1 MKRRTYLAALGASGV
16 TGLSGCTGLLGG
28 GSPCEDGDCDV
39 GMTGN
44 SFVPRD
50 IQVEVGETVRW
61 RNTSARAHTVTA
73 YESSL
78 PDGAAFFA
86 SGGFETEDAALD
98 AWSKGR
104 GGLEGGDTYEH
115 TFEVAG
121 DYQYYCIPHEAAE
134 MIGTVAVVE

>member
-16 TGLSGCTGLLGG
+16 TGLSGCTGLLDAGA
-28 GSPCEDGDCDV
+28 PCEGEDCDV

-78 PDGAAFFA
+78 PDGATFFA
-86 SGGFETEDAALD
+86 SGGFESEDAARD
-98 AWSKGR
+98 AWGRGR
-104 GGLEGGDTYEH
+104 GGLEGGDTFAH
-115 TFEVAG
+115 TFEVPG
-121 DYQYYCIPHEAAE
+121 SYQYYCIPHEAAE
-134 MIGTVAVVE
+134 MIGTVEVVE